1 MRKIGFVV
9 DSTFGYNG
17 KFASVVPLKVIIDN
31 KEYVD
36 GTIGEGILVD
46 ALKNNKSITTSQPS
60 PNLFVQAFE
69 HELEKYDHVIC
80 LTLSK
85 TLSGTFNSA
94 NLAKDILEKE
104 NIIIIDTETVTEG
117 ALYIFEELLKLADEG
132 KSLEEV
138 LGEFKRIKAN
148 GSIIFSVDD
157 LSTLVKGGRLGKIS
171 GIIGSLLRIKPILR
185 FKEGVLTVEA
195 KVRGLMSSFKYII
208 DQAKVLA
215 EHSNIIVRITY
226 VDNRGYADQ
235 IYEMFKEL
243 NNDKIDVKIGGTLSP
258 VVAAHIGLGGMGIY
272 LAKV

>member
-1 MRKIGFVV
+1 MRKIGFVI
-9 DSTFGYNG
+9 DSTFGYKG
-17 KFASVVPLKVIIDN
+17 KFASIVPLKVIIDN

-69 HELEKYDHVIC
+69 DELEKYDHVIC
-80 LTLSK
+80 LTVSK

-94 NLAKDILEKE
+94 NLAKDISEKE
-104 NIIIIDTETVTEG
+104 NITIIDTETVTEG
-117 ALYIFEELLKLADEG
+117 ALYIFEELLKLAEEG

-185 FKEGVLTVEA
+185 FKEGVLTVET
-195 KVRGLMSSFKYII
+195 KVRGLMSAFKYIL
-208 DQAKVLA
+208 DQAKVLV
-215 EHSNIIVRITY
+215 EHSNIVVRITY

-243 NNDKIDVKIGGTLSP
+243 NNEKIDLKIGGTLSP

>member
-69 HELEKYDHVIC
+69 HELEKYDYVIC

-195 KVRGLMSSFKYII
+195 KVRGLMSAFKYII
-208 DQAKVLA
+208 EQAKVLV

>member
-1 MRKIGFVV
+1 MRKIGFVI
-9 DSTFGYNG
+9 DSTFGYKG
-17 KFASVVPLKVIIDN
+17 KFASIVPLKVIIDN

-69 HELEKYDHVIC
+69 DELEKYDHVIC
-80 LTLSK
+80 LTVSK

-94 NLAKDILEKE
+94 NLAKDISEKE
-104 NIIIIDTETVTEG
+104 NITIIDTETVTEG
-117 ALYIFEELLKLADEG
+117 ALYIFEELLKLAEEG

-185 FKEGVLTVEA
+185 FKEGVLTVET
-195 KVRGLMSSFKYII
+195 KVRGLMSAFKYIL
-208 DQAKVLA
+208 DQAKVLV
-215 EHSNIIVRITY
+215 EHSNIVVRITY

-243 NNDKIDVKIGGTLSP
+243 NNEKIDVKIGGTLSP